1 VEVIQCTE
9 TTVGNQVD
17 VCRQRFMIGSQLINA
32 KYSFDI
38 YRHTHAATVSSSH
51 IEVRNLEL
59 SGLSLHFESDA
70 IS

>member
-1 VEVIQCTE
+1 
-9 TTVGNQVD
+9 
-17 VCRQRFMIGSQLINA
+17 MIGSQLINA
-32 KYSFDI
+32 KYSFDV
-38 YRHTHAATVSSSH
+38 YRHTHAATVSSLH